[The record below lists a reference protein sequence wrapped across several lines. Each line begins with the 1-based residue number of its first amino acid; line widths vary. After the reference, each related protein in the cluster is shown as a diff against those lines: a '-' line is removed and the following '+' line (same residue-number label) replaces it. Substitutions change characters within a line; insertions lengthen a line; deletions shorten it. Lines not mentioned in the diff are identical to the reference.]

1 MRYLSAIFC
10 LFAAPLTAH
19 PHVFVET
26 GLKLVRGQSGMVE
39 GVEVTWR
46 YDELYSLLV
55 LEDMGLDDDFDGKLT
70 QVEMAELD
78 GFDLKWIEGFEGDL
92 YATSAEGKLVLGPP
106 KNRGTSIEKGQ
117 IVTRHFRALERSAKT
132 LSLKAFDPTYY
143 TAYDLGLGI
152 DLPVGCE
159 AKVIKADLDAAKRLE
174 AELLGDDVDNPEAD
188 YPEVGEEFADE
199 IIVTCAPAS

>member
-1 MRYLSAIFC
+1 MRYLTAF
-10 LFAAPLTAH
+10 LLLLAAPLGAH

-46 YDELYSLLV
+46 YDELYSLLI

-70 QVEMAELD
+70 QVEMAQLD
-78 GFDLKWIEGFEGDL
+78 GFDLQWVEGFEGDL
-92 YATSAEGKLVLGPP
+92 YAATAEGKLALGAPE
-106 KNRGTSIEKGQ
+106 NRGTSMDKGQ
-117 IVTRHFRALERSAKT
+117 IVTRHYRALSATPKT

-143 TAYDLGLGI
+143 TAYDLGLGV
-152 DLPVGCE
+152 DLPEGCQ
-159 AKVIKADLDAAKRLE
+159 AKVLKADLEAAKRLE
-174 AELLGDDVDNPEAD
+174 AELLGDDVNDPEAD

-199 IIVTCAPAS
+199 IIVTCEPAS

>member
-1 MRYLSAIFC
+1 
-10 LFAAPLTAH
+10 
-19 PHVFVET
+19 
-26 GLKLVRGQSGMVE
+26 MVE

-92 YATSAEGKLVLGPP
+92 YATSAEGKLALGPP

-117 IVTRHFRALERSAKT
+117 IVSRHFRSLERSAKT

-152 DLPVGCE
+152 DLPEGCE

-199 IIVTCAPAS
+199 IIVTCVPAS